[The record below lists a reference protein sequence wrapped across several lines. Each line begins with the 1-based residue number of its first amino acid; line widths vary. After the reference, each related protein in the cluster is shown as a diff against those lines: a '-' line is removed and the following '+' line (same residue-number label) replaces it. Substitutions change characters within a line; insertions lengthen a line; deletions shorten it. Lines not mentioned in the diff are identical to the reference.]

1 MLGRGGLIKNR
12 ILTSVLYGGGPGDC
26 GNAEMGYFFSGN
38 AELTIFICGNA
49 EMAIMNGSGMNRKL
63 LRNCGIDN
71 FYLWKCGNSHNER
84 KRNEPKISTELRN

>member
-1 MLGRGGLIKNR
+1 MHSINDK
-12 ILTSVLYGGGPGDC
+12 GGGPGDC

-71 FYLWKCGNSHNER
+71 FYLQNCRIAVIER
-84 KRNEPKISTELRN
+84 KRNEPKIAAALNRIITLYP